1 VEELSSLQSSVP
13 PMTEAEV
20 VSVMEQELGVPWEDA
35 FGSIDPRPLA
45 AGTIGQV
52 HRATLADGRRVVVK
66 VQRPGAATVIDQD
79 LTLLARVTSPL
90 AHADRVRRVIDLP
103 TVVEQLGTS
112 LRSELD
118 FRMEAENLDRMAAS
132 LERYDRLDVPR
143 CHHGLSSSRLLVMD
157 EVPGVPLAE
166 APAGP
171 ERVAAARQL
180 LQAFYQQVLE
190 EGFFHA
196 DPHPGNLMWTDGCIW
211 LIDLGMVGRLDGEI
225 RQQLMLLLLAFS
237 QGDATMLAELA
248 LDLAG
253 GGPPD
258 LDRNAYER
266 ALSELAN
273 GLQGQ
278 ALEEI
283 HFAELLNQL
292 TDLSLRYGV
301 PLPASLVMVG
311 KAVGQVQLTVAE
323 IAPEIDPLAE
333 AARFFGRS
341 LLRRMVNRLDPQEL
355 LYQAEKL
362 RYRAGRV
369 AEDFTGGRHA
379 PSATVAIE
387 RSLAHASRVVALG
400 LTSGLAWIAVASSE
414 SAPHTSVV
422 RRLARVVATASTA
435 ALAVEV
441 TGLRGRHLRGRHR

>member
-1 VEELSSLQSSVP
+1 VL
-13 PMTEAEV
+13 
-20 VSVMEQELGVPWEDA
+20 LGRVTA
-35 FGSIDPRPLA
+35 PLA
-45 AGTIGQV
+45 
-52 HRATLADGRRVVVK
+52 R
-66 VQRPGAATVIDQD
+66 
-79 LTLLARVTSPL
+79 
-90 AHADRVRRVIDLP
+90 ADRVRRVIDLP
-103 TVVEQLGTS
+103 SVVDQLGSS

-132 LERYDRLDVPR
+132 LERYDHLAVPR
-143 CHHGLSSSRLLVMD
+143 CHHNLSSSRLLVMD
-157 EVPGVPLAE
+157 EVPGVPVAD
-166 APAGP
+166 APPGP
-171 ERVAAARQL
+171 ARATAARQL

-196 DPHPGNLMWTDGCIW
+196 DPHPGNLMWADDCIW
-211 LIDLGMVGRLDGEI
+211 LIDLGMVGRLDAET
-225 RQQLMLLLLAFS
+225 RQQLMLLLLAFA
-237 QGDATMLAELA
+237 QGDGSMLAELA

-258 LDRNAYER
+258 LDRDAYED
-266 ALSELAN
+266 ALSELAG

-283 HFAELLNQL
+283 QFAELLNRL
-292 TDLSLRYGV
+292 TDLSLRFGV

-341 LLRRMVNRLDPQEL
+341 LLRRLVNRLDPQEL

-379 PSATVAIE
+379 PPATIAIE
-387 RSLAHASRVVALG
+387 RSLAHAGRTVALG
-400 LTSGLAWIAVASSE
+400 LTVGLSWIAVASSE
-414 SAPHTSVV
+414 RHSPVTTVG
-422 RRLARVVATASTA
+422 RLARVVAAASTA

-441 TGLRGRHLRGRHR
+441 TGRGVRRRHR